1 MPQCLCFL
9 SQLKVGSLGTDKESN
24 QAVMSRYY
32 FVSDILNGQERILA
46 EQLLRSWQLQLTR
59 INFVHEFICKLK

>member
-1 MPQCLCFL
+1 MPPCLCFL
-9 SQLKVGSLGTDKESN
+9 SQLKVVSLGTDQESN
-24 QAVMSRYY
+24 QAVMSRSY

-59 INFVHEFICKLK
+59 INFVHEFICKLR